1 VEDIIMARKNK
12 NHHMFQKNGWWYFQM
27 KGVKVSLHTT
37 SVTEARRLRDK
48 HYRDMLAH
56 GRILEEEGRAVP
68 VFGELAVKWFKL
80 NKNKLRK
87 STIGDYRNSMNN
99 FLLPKFGNVP
109 IDRVQYLDI
118 ETFKSDLKRKNK
130 RIINIL
136 VPMRNVFK
144 LALKAGF
151 IEKNPMDLLDP
162 IKAEKPEINPFSF
175 EEVMA
180 ITENVDPHYTNF
192 FTVAFFT
199 GMRFGEMAALKW
211 KNVDFKMGLI
221 KVREALVR
229 DEEGLP
235 KTEGSIR
242 DIKMLP
248 MVLEAMRDQR
258 NATFGKSPY
267 VFLNRYGRT
276 LKPCPLRKHAWMDV
290 LEKLGLEY
298 RTMMHTRHTFITMML
313 DSGEHIGWVARQVG
327 HTSAKMIFERY
338 YSYIENYQT
347 DDGQKFMDRVYNARL
362 NAARAEKV
370 TPFLPHLKNREKDLF
385 SNWQELFKKTD

>member
-1 VEDIIMARKNK
+1 
-12 NHHMFQKNGWWYFQM
+12 
-27 KGVKVSLHTT
+27 
-37 SVTEARRLRDK
+37 
-48 HYRDMLAH
+48 
-56 GRILEEEGRAVP
+56 
-68 VFGELAVKWFKL
+68 
-80 NKNKLRK
+80 
-87 STIGDYRNSMNN
+87 MNN
-99 FLLPKFGNVP
+99 FLLPRFGNVP
-109 IDRVQYLDI
+109 IDQIQYLDI
-118 ETFKSDLKRKNK
+118 ATFKGDLKCKNN

-136 VPMRNVFK
+136 IPMRNVFK
-144 LALKAGF
+144 LAVKAGF

-180 ITENVDPHYTNF
+180 IIEKVDPHYRSF

-221 KVREALVR
+221 RVRETLVSG
-229 DEEGLP
+229 EEGLP

-242 DIKMLP
+242 DVKMLP
-248 MVLEAMRDQR
+248 MVVEAMRDQR
-258 NATFGKSPY
+258 NATFEKSPH

-276 LKPCPLRKHAWMDV
+276 LKPCPLRKHAWTDV
-290 LEKLGLEY
+290 LENLGIEY
-298 RTMMHTRHTFITMML
+298 RTMMHTRHTYITMML

-347 DDGQKFMDRVYNARL
+347 DDGQKFMDRVYDARL
-362 NAARAEKV
+362 NGVGAEKV
-370 TPFLPHLKNREKDLF
+370 TPFLPHLKERERGM
-385 SNWQELFKKTD
+385 SCNQPELCKKTG

>member
-1 VEDIIMARKNK
+1 MAKNK

-27 KGVKVSLHTT
+27 KGVKFSLHTT
-37 SVTEARRLRDK
+37 SVTEARRLRDR
-48 HYRDMLAH
+48 HYRQMLAH
-56 GRILEEEGRAVP
+56 GRIIREEGRAVP
-68 VFGELAVKWFKL
+68 VFGELAVQWFKL
-80 NKNKLRK
+80 NKNELKK
-87 STIGDYRNSMNN
+87 STFRDYRNSMNN
-99 FLLPKFGNVP
+99 FLLPRFGNVR
-109 IDRVQYLDI
+109 IDQIKFLDI
-118 ETFKSDLKRKNK
+118 AAFKSDLKRKNK

-175 EEVMA
+175 EEVTA
-180 ITENVDPHYTNF
+180 IIENVDPHYKCF

-221 KVREALVR
+221 RVRETLVR
-229 DEEGLP
+229 GEEGLP
-235 KTEGSIR
+235 KTEASIR

-248 MVLEAMRDQR
+248 MVADALMQQCDD
-258 NATFGKSPY
+258 TLGKSPH

-276 LKPCPLRKHAWMDV
+276 LKPCPLRKHAWTDV

-347 DDGQKFMDRVYNARL
+347 DDGQKFMDRVYNAKL
-362 NAARAEKV
+362 NGARDEKV
-370 TPFLPHLKNREKDLF
+370 TPFLPHLKERERGI
-385 SNWQELFKKTD
+385 SCNHQELFNKTG